1 MSGIGQKNALEI
13 RAGRADKGGMHLT
26 AGCKPASF
34 PSRKKHYK
42 INSKTLKT
50 QKLQKTLQKDRK
62 GEVVTLPRLLTCV
75 NALLMNF
82 LSAM

>member
-34 PSRKKHYK
+34 PSRKKKHYK

-62 GEVVTLPRLLTCV
+62 GEVVTLPRSLTYV

-82 LSAM
+82 